1 MLFQCTCRDNY
12 CEEMK
17 ARVEVCR
24 ALVIETSK
32 DETVVPCDLASWI
45 CGVDRAC
52 ANAMGYYQT
61 YCKRML
67 DGVTCT
73 ERCLNSVEILRRQEK
88 AAKLNRCR
96 CDGKNAF
103 ECLMNKQNM
112 VRLCYNGGGHGKG
125 NGNGGRKNAR
135 KHRPRMFDQ
144 DPDRAEVEMMLANPN
159 YRPDDRFGGYRPTMP
174 GIGGGKGGASVV
186 RGPPVSVLCAIA
198 AVTSLILVNAAFR
211 DAPQ

>member
-1 MLFQCTCRDNY
+1 MITTVFSSSFQCTCRDKY
-12 CEEMK
+12 CEDTK

-52 ANAMGYYQT
+52 ANAMGYYNS
-61 YCKRML
+61 YCRRML
-67 DGVTCT
+67 EGVTCS
-73 ERCLNSVEILRRQEK
+73 ERCLNSAEILRRQEK

-96 CDGKNAF
+96 CAGPSAF

-112 VRLCYNGGGHGKG
+112 VRLCYNGGHGKG
-125 NGNGGRKNAR
+125 SGGRKNAR
-135 KHRPRMFDQ
+135 KHRPRLFDQ

-159 YRPDDRFGGYRPTMP
+159 YRPDDRFDGYGAATP
-174 GIGGGKGGASVV
+174 GGACSA
-186 RGPPVSVLCAIA
+186 RGPPAGWLCAIA
-198 AVTSLILVNAAFR
+198 ATALILVTGAFG
-211 DAPQ
+211 DAPR